1 MEENELKK
9 FDNLDTEKLT
19 DTLGGHRHS
28 KYYDAGHYAGKA
40 VQALGVGIGIAA
52 GIATLFVAK
61 NTNGDK

>member
-19 DTLGGHRHS
+19 DTMGGHRHS
-28 KYYDAGHYAGKA
+28 KYYDAGH
-40 VQALGVGIGIAA
+40 AA